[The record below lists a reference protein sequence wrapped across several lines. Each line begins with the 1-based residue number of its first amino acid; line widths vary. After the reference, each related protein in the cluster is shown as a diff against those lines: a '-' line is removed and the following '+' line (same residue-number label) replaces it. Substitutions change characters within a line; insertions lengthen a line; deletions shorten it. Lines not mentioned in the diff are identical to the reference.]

1 MPRASNTTL
10 VPSGEGRAQRII
22 FTSNWSGA
30 TSTGKRTA
38 SWMRRVSA
46 TWKGISLT
54 AFEASEWGQRY
65 PAIGQ
70 SWRRAWSEVIPF
82 FAFPDEVR
90 RIVYTTNAIEA
101 LNSKLRRAV
110 KIRGHFP
117 NDDAA
122 MKLIYLVLRDATAE
136 WKMSAREWSEAKSQF
151 AILFEER
158 FIIR

>member
-1 MPRASNTTL
+1 LQPPQLLSVN
-10 VPSGEGRAQRII
+10 VPQDD
-22 FTSNWSGA
+22 
-30 TSTGKRTA
+30 
-38 SWMRRVSA
+38 
-46 TWKGISLT
+46 
-54 AFEASEWGQRY
+54 RY
-65 PAIGQ
+65 
-70 SWRRAWSEVIPF
+70 
-82 FAFPDEVR
+82 
-90 RIVYTTNAIEA
+90 NAIKA